1 MRYAKYDQ
9 NTIYMVSKTRN
20 PNLFPKLN
28 IPRSTANYWIH
39 NRQHLKIKIQSSE
52 SFTKSELQKAMIK
65 KLILEMKK
73 TKHELQTIKS
83 YLRLLKNND
92 LIKPPTGPKARF
104 QIVQIIQTNRGRNSI
119 RKILNSLM
127 ISFSTYKRWVKADYE
142 IQTSDDYS
150 QKTCRSLT
158 IEEISNLRMLYSSN
172 SLFFYPLHA
181 LSTKAK
187 IDRQLFA
194 SPKTW
199 QKYIN
204 MFKLRRPIILEKPK
218 KKYPIGI
225 MAQFPHE
232 LWHIDV
238 TEFKIKKERVFLQ
251 AILDNYS
258 RAVLSSQFL
267 SSISAANTLTLIDKT
282 IKDHGSPT
290 KLMSDAGKE
299 NVNHKVRVQLERH
312 NVKHIVAKLNTK
324 YSNSKIEVFFRML
337 KSNYLSHLKISS
349 KSDLIMRIDFYIQN
363 YNYEIPHS
371 ALNYRTPDEA
381 LRKFSAEHYS
391 NLFAKYRTQ
400 ILKKRMRQY
409 KKKAPSGA

>member
-9 NTIYMVSKTRN
+9 NTIFMVSKTRN
-20 PNLFPKLN
+20 PKLFPRLR
-28 IPRSTANYWIH
+28 IPRSTANYWIRS
-39 NRQHLKIKIQSSE
+39 RQHLKIKIQTNGRSP
-52 SFTKSELQKAMIK
+52 KNELQKAMFKKLNLEIK
-65 KLILEMKK
+65 K
-73 TKHELQTIKS
+73 TRHELQTIRS
-83 YLRLLKNND
+83 YLQLLKNND
-92 LIKPPTGPKARF
+92 LIKQPSCPKARF
-104 QIVQIIQTNRGRNSI
+104 QIVQIIKNNRGRNSI

-127 ISFSTYKRWVKADYE
+127 ISFSTYKRWVKAESE
-142 IQTSDDYS
+142 IQSKDNYT
-150 QKTCRSLT
+150 QRTCRSLT
-158 IEEISNLRMLYSSN
+158 GTEISNLSMLYTSS

-199 QKYIN
+199 QKYIK

-225 MAQFPHE
+225 MAQYPHD

-238 TEFKIKKERVFLQ
+238 TEFKIKKEKVFLQ

-267 SSISAANTLTLIDKT
+267 NSISATNTLILIEKT
-282 IKDHGSPT
+282 IKKHGPPS

-299 NVNHKVRVQLERH
+299 NLNHKVRIELERH
-312 NVKHIVAKLNTK
+312 KVKHLVAKLNTR

-337 KSNYLSHLKISS
+337 KSNYLSHLKINS
-349 KSDLIMRIDFYIQN
+349 KSDLIMRVDFYIQN

-371 ALNYRTPDEA
+371 ALDYRTPDEV
-381 LRKFSAEHYS
+381 LRKVSDKHYPD
-391 NLFAKYRTQ
+391 LFAKYRTQ

-409 KKKAPSGA
+409 KKKAPCGA